1 MGCITINNPIII
13 VIKSHQEN
21 PLTVINSEIMIVYS
35 YHPIMIIIELVT
47 SHGPWHGGD
56 HFFLGLFYPRPHSWM
71 IIKPH

>member
-1 MGCITINNPIII
+1 MMGCITINNPIII

-47 SHGPWHGGD
+47 SHG
-56 HFFLGLFYPRPHSWM
+56 RRE
-71 IIKPH
+71 